1 MKKFLQLLG
10 VIFVFLLVLPILPL
24 LQTNKNLQDN
34 AGDYSKSTN
43 SAVSNASASRESS
56 SAPPES
62 TPPKEPQTKEEK
74 PQQQDQAKG
83 ETITVFRN
91 GTDEQ
96 ETLAMRDYLIGVVL
110 CEMPAEFEEEA
121 IKAQVV
127 VAHTYAKYQLER
139 ASTLTDSSETHQA
152 YSDEAEL
159 KERFGSNYEQYYQK
173 VSACVDAVYP
183 QILTYEKEPIL
194 AAFHAI
200 SGGRT
205 ETASNVWGGEYP
217 YLVAVDSEG
226 DSLCKEYTMSK
237 SIPEQE
243 VKKALTG
250 ALKGVK
256 LPGKPAEWMV
266 IQKNTPSGYVET
278 VQIGDQS
285 LSGQQIR
292 SLFGL
297 RSADFSI
304 QYQDQSFTFTTQGYG
319 HGVGMSQY
327 GANYYAKQ
335 GQTYDEILSHY
346 YPGTTLSKS

>member
-34 AGDYSKSTN
+34 EGNYSKNTN
-43 SAVSNASASRESS
+43 SAISDS
-56 SAPPES
+56 SAANHASSQPENA
-62 TPPKEPQTKEEK
+62 PAKDLQTKETEPK
-74 PQQQDQAKG
+74 QQDKVKS

-121 IKAQVV
+121 IKAQAV

-139 ASTLTDSSETHQA
+139 SSTLTDSSETHQA
-152 YSDEAEL
+152 YNDEAEL

-173 VSACVDAVYP
+173 VAACVDAVYP

-226 DSLCKEYTMSK
+226 DSLCKEYTMTK

-243 VKKALTG
+243 VKKTLTD

-256 LPGKPAEWMV
+256 LSGKPAEWMV

-292 SLFGL
+292 SLFAL

-304 QYQDQSFTFTTQGYG
+304 RYQDKSFTFTTQGYG

-335 GQTYDEILSHY
+335 GQTYDEILTHY